1 MKDNVKLP
9 RPQWSVGSIV
19 RRLIA
24 IPRVGLRQQGIGN
37 FLFAIVAAL
46 LIVCIVWGPN
56 ASFTRPSI
64 SPKLHYK
71 FLSSFIVE
79 EHASNPADAAAAR
92 TVHRADEELHAKK
105 SNIFADGSQEDDKEN
120 ELQEES
126 NELQEES
133 NEKDNQESPDVEDNF
148 IPDEADGDRDGDGE
162 RVKEGPE
169 DKKENAEE
177 KTVTKPEG
185 EEKLKSVEVQ
195 KEPRKSI
202 KSSGKKRVPLLN
214 SDGKWNT
221 ASFRFSPKYADWDT
235 QRADYLKNNSTIRA
249 PVGRNSRVMLV
260 SSTSPLPCERTTGSY
275 LYIMAAKNKIDY
287 TRLHDIQF
295 YYDLSVLDP
304 DFDGLWNK
312 IALLRM
318 LMVKHPEVD
327 WFWWVDMDS
336 WIADMTFEI
345 PFDKYAADGKNLF
358 FYGDEHL
365 LFDEKSWVGISTGDF
380 GIRNCQWSLDLLD
393 AWASF
398 GIKGIREEA
407 GKFLTQNLPGRS
419 EGFPADD
426 QSALAYLLVY
436 QKEKWA
442 PKVVLETKYILAGY
456 WPDLTPKYEEL
467 IVNNH
472 PGLGDHRWPFCIS
485 FAGCRQCSK
494 VEDSKDFSWETCF
507 SQMVRTYDF
516 ANSQVLPTMGFKL
529 VGKLGGK
536 GEVVPLHGE
545 QPARVEASRECPS
558 VRGTH
563 FLLKALKNKI
573 DYARMHDFDFFYN
586 MDNLDKELLG
596 WWMKIPIIRAMLL
609 AHPEAEWIWW
619 VDSDAVFTDLIFEP
633 PFEKYTNPNLVL
645 WGDDKWVF
653 GDKSFIGLNAGIMI
667 VRNCQWSIDFLDS
680 FIPMGPNG
688 DVREQYGDMLTKF
701 MTQRPVMQADDQS
714 AIIYKLNTERER
726 WAPKVFF
733 ETTFSLSGSWHSYTH
748 DFEKMMA
755 EHSPGFGDWR
765 SPLITHFAGCQPC
778 SPGGWSNFDVD
789 RCYGEMDRSLHF
801 ADNQLLNAYDLEHQ
815 SLGTWELQ
823 KFSKAQTN

>member
-1 MKDNVKLP
+1 MKDNVKL

-19 RRLIA
+19 KRLTA

-64 SPKLHYK
+64 SPKVHYK

-92 TVHRADEELHAKK
+92 TIHRPDDELH
-105 SNIFADGSQEDDKEN
+105 
-120 ELQEES
+120 
-126 NELQEES
+126 
-133 NEKDNQESPDVEDNF
+133 
-148 IPDEADGDRDGDGE
+148 
-162 RVKEGPE
+162 
-169 DKKENAEE
+169 
-177 KTVTKPEG
+177 
-185 EEKLKSVEVQ
+185 
-195 KEPRKSI
+195 
-202 KSSGKKRVPLLN
+202 GKKRVPLLN

-235 QRADYLKNNSTIRA
+235 QRAKYLKNNPTIRA

-260 SSTSPLPCERTTGSY
+260 TSTSPLPCERTTGTY
-275 LYIMAAKNKIDY
+275 LYITAAKNKVDY

-295 YYDLSVLDP
+295 YYDLYVLDP

-327 WFWWVDMDS
+327 WFWWVNMDS
-336 WIADMTFEI
+336 WITDMTFEI
-345 PFDKYAADGKNLF
+345 PFDTYAADGKNLF

-494 VEDSKDFSWETCF
+494 VEDSEDFSWETCF

-545 QPARVEASRECPS
+545 QPARVEATRECPD

-563 FLLKALKNKI
+563 FLLKAMKNKI
-573 DYARMHDFDFFYN
+573 DYARMHDFDFYYN

-619 VDSDAVFTDLIFEP
+619 VDSDAVFTDMIFEP
-633 PFEKYTNPNLVL
+633 PFEKYTNSNLVL
-645 WGDDKWVF
+645 WGDNKWVYE
-653 GDKSFIGLNAGIMI
+653 DKSYIGLNAGIMI
-667 VRNCQWSIDFLDS
+667 LRNCQWSIDFLDS

-688 DVREQYGDMLTKF
+688 DSEQYGDMLAKF
-701 MTQRPVMQADDQS
+701 MTQRPAMRAEDQS
-714 AIIYKLNTERER
+714 AIIYKLNTEREK
-726 WAPKVFF
+726 WAPKVLF
-733 ETTFSLSGSWHSYTH
+733 ENSFTLSGSWHSYTH
-748 DFEKMMA
+748 NFEKMMA

-778 SPGGWSNFDVD
+778 SPGTWANFDLD